1 MLLCSLFFR
10 ITFAINKKE
19 YFMEIIEIFGY
30 ISALIIGISLG
41 LIGGGGSILAVPVLA
56 YLFSV
61 NEKVA
66 TAYSLFII
74 GSSALVGGLKQH
86 FKGLVDWRTATVF
99 GIPAIVGVS
108 LVRHYVVPALPD
120 ILFNI
125 GDFEFTRRM
134 GMFGFFAVLMIPAA
148 FSMLKE
154 RKEKE
159 TSGAVKY
166 NYRLII
172 IEGLIVGAITGMI
185 GAGGGFLIIPA
196 LVILA
201 NVEMKVAV
209 ATSLIII
216 AFKSLM
222 GFFLGDVFI
231 MEIDWAFLAAFTSI
245 SIVGIFIG
253 SYLGNFVDGKKLKK
267 GFGYF
272 IFVMA
277 LIIFYMEFFMQ

>member
-1 MLLCSLFFR
+1 MDLL
-10 ITFAINKKE
+10 E
-19 YFMEIIEIFGY
+19 VFGY
-30 ISALIIGISLG
+30 ISALVIGISLG

-66 TAYSLFII
+66 TAYSLFIV
-74 GSSALVGGLKQH
+74 GASALVGGVKQH
-86 FKGLVDWRTATVF
+86 LKGYVDWKTAVVF
-99 GIPAIVGVS
+99 GLPAIIGVTA
-108 LVRHYVVPALPD
+108 VRHYVVPALPD

-134 GMFGFFAVLMIPAA
+134 AMFGLFAVLMIPAA
-148 FSMLKE
+148 FSMLKG

-159 TSGAVKY
+159 QKGEVKY
-166 NYRLII
+166 NYPLILA
-172 IEGLIVGAITGMI
+172 EGLIVGAITGMI

-209 ATSLIII
+209 GTSLIII
-216 AFKSLM
+216 AFKSLL
-222 GFFLGDVFI
+222 GFFLGDALT
-231 MEIDWAFLAAFTSI
+231 MEIDWLFLSIFTGI
-245 SIVGIFIG
+245 SFVGIFIG
-253 SYLGNFVDGKKLKK
+253 SYLSNFIDGNKLKK

-277 LIIFYMEFFMQ
+277 IFIFYMEFFVKQ

>member
-1 MLLCSLFFR
+1 MGV
-10 ITFAINKKE
+10 
-19 YFMEIIEIFGY
+19 IEFIGY

-66 TAYSLFII
+66 TAYSLFIV

-86 FKGLVDWRTATVF
+86 FKGLVDWHTAIVF
-99 GIPAIVGVS
+99 GIPAIIGVS
-108 LVRHYVVPALPD
+108 VVRHYVVPALPNV
-120 ILFNI
+120 LFNI

-134 GMFGFFAVLMIPAA
+134 GMFGLFALLMFPAA
-148 FSMLKE
+148 FSMLKD

-159 TSGAVKY
+159 IIGVVKY
-166 NYRLII
+166 NYSLIT
-172 IEGLIVGAITGMI
+172 IEGLLVGAITGMI

-201 NVEMKVAV
+201 NVEMKIAV

-222 GFFLGDVFI
+222 GFFLGDAFT
-231 MEIDWAFLAAFTSI
+231 MEIDWSFLTVFTSI
-245 SIVGIFIG
+245 SLVGIFIG
-253 SYLGNFVDGKKLKK
+253 SYLGNFIDGKKLKK
-267 GFGYF
+267 GFGFF
-272 IFVMA
+272 IFLMA
-277 LIIFYMEFFMQ
+277 IFIFYMEFFVKQ